1 MQIDV
6 APEFMAD
13 VYDLLQYVTGI
24 DSNRI
29 IRGNQSREVL
39 PKDNDYIIYTPITQK
54 RIGTNIAMLHAEG
67 IEPTDNA
74 PEQNSKLLQIDLQV
88 DCYGDKSFAY
98 AEGLETFAGSGRCN
112 DWLKQNGKEIRVLY
126 ATDPVDATLV
136 DETHQYVNRWYTV
149 LSICLTASVTDLIP
163 WIEEIEVVPVPK
175 YDPDPGPTPG
185 PIPDPPP
192 SQQKGDKLI
201 NIDVVYPPKEE

>member
-6 APEFMAD
+6 APDFMAD
-13 VYDLLQYVTGI
+13 VYDLLYYITGNSQI
-24 DSNRI
+24 F
-29 IRGNQSREVL
+29 RGNQSREVL
-39 PKDNDYIIYTPITQK
+39 PKDNDYVIYTPITQK
-54 RIGTNIAMLHAEG
+54 RIGTNIATLHAEDV
-67 IEPTDNA
+67 EPADNA

-112 DWLKQNGKEIRVLY
+112 DWLVQNGAGIRVLY
-126 ATDPVDATLV
+126 ASDPMDGTLV
-136 DETHQYVNRWYTV
+136 DDTRQYVTRWIVT
-149 LSICLTASVTDLIP
+149 LSICLTVSNTDSIP
-163 WIEEIEVVPVPK
+163 WIEEVEVNVAPK
-175 YDPDPGPTPG
+175 AEDS
-185 PIPDPPP
+185 PIPP

>member
-1 MQIDV
+1 MTMQIDNI
-6 APEFMAD
+6 PDFMGD

-39 PKDNDYIIYTPITQK
+39 PKDNDYIVYTPITQK
-54 RIGTNIAMLHAEG
+54 RIGTNIAILHAE
-67 IEPTDNA
+67 EVESTDNA

-112 DWLKQNGKEIRVLY
+112 DWLIQNGAGIRVLY
-126 ATDPVDATLV
+126 ASDPIDGTMI
-136 DETHQYVNRWYTV
+136 DDTRQYITRWIVT
-149 LSICLTASVTDLIP
+149 LSICLTVSNTDSIP
-163 WIEEIEVVPVPK
+163 WIEEVEVNVIPNEEDSPVP
-175 YDPDPGPTPG
+175 
-185 PIPDPPP
+185 PIE
-192 SQQKGDKLI
+192 QVGAKMI

>member
-6 APEFMAD
+6 VPDFMAD
-13 VYDLLQYVTGI
+13 VYDLLYYVTGNSQI
-24 DSNRI
+24 F
-29 IRGNQSREVL
+29 RGNQSREVL

-54 RIGTNIAMLHAEG
+54 RIGTNIATLHAEDVG
-67 IEPTDNA
+67 PTDNA

-112 DWLKQNGKEIRVLY
+112 DWLVQNGAGIRVLY
-126 ATDPVDATLV
+126 ASDPMDGTLV
-136 DETHQYVNRWYTV
+136 DDTRQYVTRWIVT
-149 LSICLTASVTDLIP
+149 LSICLTVSNTDSIP
-163 WIEEIEVVPVPK
+163 WVEEVEVNVVPKAEDSPV
-175 YDPDPGPTPG
+175 
-185 PIPDPPP
+185 PP

>member
-6 APEFMAD
+6 APDFMAD
-13 VYDLLQYVTGI
+13 VYDLLYYITGNSQI
-24 DSNRI
+24 F
-29 IRGNQSREVL
+29 RGNQSREVL
-39 PKDNDYIIYTPITQK
+39 PKDNDYVIYTPITQK
-54 RIGTNIAMLHAEG
+54 RIGTNIATLHAEDV
-67 IEPTDNA
+67 EPADNA

-112 DWLKQNGKEIRVLY
+112 DWLTQNGAGIRVLY
-126 ATDPVDATLV
+126 ASDPMDGTLV
-136 DETHQYVNRWYTV
+136 DDTRQYVTRWIVT
-149 LSICLTASVTDLIP
+149 LSICLTVSNTDSIP
-163 WIEEIEVVPVPK
+163 WIEEVEVNVAPK
-175 YDPDPGPTPG
+175 AEDS
-185 PIPDPPP
+185 PIPP

>member
-6 APEFMAD
+6 APDFMTD
-13 VYDLLQYVTGI
+13 VYDLLYYVTGNSQI
-24 DSNRI
+24 F
-29 IRGNQSREVL
+29 RGNQSREVL

-54 RIGTNIAMLHAEG
+54 RIGTNIATLHAEDV
-67 IEPTDNA
+67 EPADNA

-112 DWLKQNGKEIRVLY
+112 DWLAQNGAGIRVLY
-126 ATDPVDATLV
+126 ASDPMDGTLV
-136 DETHQYVNRWYTV
+136 DDTRQYVTRWIVT
-149 LSICLTASVTDLIP
+149 LSICLTVSNTDPIP
-163 WIEEIEVVPVPK
+163 WIEEIEVDAVPK
-175 YDPDPGPTPG
+175 AGDS
-185 PIPDPPP
+185 PIPP

>member
-6 APEFMAD
+6 VPDFMAD
-13 VYDLLQYVTGI
+13 VYDLLYYVTGNSQI
-24 DSNRI
+24 F
-29 IRGNQSREVL
+29 RGNQSREVL

-67 IEPTDNA
+67 IEPADNA

-112 DWLKQNGKEIRVLY
+112 DWLVQNGAGIRVLY
-126 ATDPVDATLV
+126 ASDPMDGTMI
-136 DETHQYVNRWYTV
+136 DDTRQYVTRWIVT
-149 LSICLTASVTDLIP
+149 LSICLTVSNTDSIP
-163 WIEEIEVVPVPK
+163 WVEEVEVDVVPKAEDSPVP
-175 YDPDPGPTPG
+175 
-185 PIPDPPP
+185 PIE
-192 SQQKGDKLI
+192 QVGAKMV

>member
-6 APEFMAD
+6 APDFMTD
-13 VYDLLQYVTGI
+13 VYDLLYYVTGNSQI
-24 DSNRI
+24 F
-29 IRGNQSREVL
+29 RGNQSREVL
-39 PKDNDYIIYTPITQK
+39 PKDNDYVIYTPITQK
-54 RIGTNIAMLHAEG
+54 RIGTNIATLHAEDV
-67 IEPTDNA
+67 EPADNA

-112 DWLKQNGKEIRVLY
+112 DWLAQNGAGIRVLY
-126 ATDPVDATLV
+126 ASDPMDGTLV
-136 DETHQYVNRWYTV
+136 DDTRQYVTRWIVT
-149 LSICLTASVTDLIP
+149 LSICLTVSNTDPIP
-163 WIEEIEVVPVPK
+163 WIEEIEVNVVPK
-175 YDPDPGPTPG
+175 AEDSPT
-185 PIPDPPP
+185 PP

>member
-6 APEFMAD
+6 APDFMAD
-13 VYDLLQYVTGI
+13 VYDLLYYVTGNSQI
-24 DSNRI
+24 F
-29 IRGNQSREVL
+29 RGNQSREVL
-39 PKDNDYIIYTPITQK
+39 PKDNDYVIYTPITQK
-54 RIGTNIAMLHAEG
+54 RIGTNIATLHAEDV
-67 IEPTDNA
+67 EPADNA

-112 DWLKQNGKEIRVLY
+112 DWLAQNGAGIRVLY
-126 ATDPVDATLV
+126 ASDPMDGTLV
-136 DETHQYVNRWYTV
+136 DDTRQYVTRWIVT
-149 LSICLTASVTDLIP
+149 LSICLTVSNTDSIP
-163 WIEEIEVVPVPK
+163 WIEEVEVNVAPK
-175 YDPDPGPTPG
+175 AEDS
-185 PIPDPPP
+185 PIPP

>member
-6 APEFMAD
+6 VPDFMAD
-13 VYDLLQYVTGI
+13 VYDLLYYVTGNSQI
-24 DSNRI
+24 F
-29 IRGNQSREVL
+29 RGNQSREVL

-54 RIGTNIAMLHAEG
+54 RIGTNIATLHAEDA
-67 IEPTDNA
+67 EPTDNA
-74 PEQNSKLLQIDLQV
+74 PEQNSKLLQINLQV

-112 DWLKQNGKEIRVLY
+112 DWLVQNGAGIRVLY
-126 ATDPVDATLV
+126 ASDPMDGTLV
-136 DETHQYVNRWYTV
+136 DDTRQYVTRWIVT
-149 LSICLTASVTDLIP
+149 LSICLTVSNTDSIP
-163 WIEEIEVVPVPK
+163 WVEEVEVNVVPKAEDSPV
-175 YDPDPGPTPG
+175 
-185 PIPDPPP
+185 PP